1 MMWQCEIMTDVCTS
15 YSQHCPSTS
24 IVAFAECHSDM
35 AESYDRHGVKGMANT
50 DPLHLYWAVQAG
62 LLTPLPFTRHC
73 VPWPLLLP
81 VRTFFKMEGGDSEFA
96 KFTLPTLKTF
106 LKARS

>member
-1 MMWQCEIMTDVCTS
+1 
-15 YSQHCPSTS
+15 
-24 IVAFAECHSDM
+24 M
-35 AESYDRHGVKGMANT
+35 AVSYDRHGVKGMAST

-62 LLTPLPFTRHC
+62 LLTPLPFTRHR

-81 VRTFFKMEGGDSEFA
+81 VRTFFKMKGSEFA
-96 KFTLPTLKTF
+96 KFTLPALKTF